1 MLQTLYNSN
10 NIFSIEVTHNKNL
23 ICQLLIKKTRNFK
36 AIELP
41 LNIVQL
47 NLYFV
52 KYVFYTMQHN

>member
-23 ICQLLIKKTRNFK
+23 ICPLLIMKIRNFK

-47 NLYFV
+47 N
-52 KYVFYTMQHN
+52 